1 MDRYRAYLLPGVAA
15 VLVLAYYAWRWGAGA
30 DATEPTKTPAAAKG
44 PAEAKASGAAGAS
57 ASGEPTPRAPEPTA
71 KAPAPAPAPTD
82 AAAKARDRARRDAL
96 REQIDAA
103 QRARTHRKADEPSD
117 PEAVGELPKEYIR
130 ERVREDLIP
139 LALECYSSA
148 LEDDEEL
155 AGKLVFQFR
164 IVGEPDVGGIVED
177 AQLGPESD
185 IAHPELVECMRE
197 SVMSMSFDPP
207 QNGGAMDVTYPFE
220 FSPGPPPGQP
230 DPDAAPGPTAPGPTA
245 PKE

>member
-1 MDRYRAYLLPGVAA
+1 MDRYKAYLLPGAAA
-15 VLVLAYYAWRWGAGA
+15 VLVLSYYAWRWTSGA
-30 DATEPTKTPAAAKG
+30 DVTEPAATPAA
-44 PAEAKASGAAGAS
+44 PKAAADSKAAAS
-57 ASGEPTPRAPEPTA
+57 SKADAGGEPTPRAPEPTA
-71 KAPAPAPAPTD
+71 AAPSPTPGPAGDTS
-82 AAAKARDRARRDAL
+82 KARDRARRDAL
-96 REQIDAA
+96 RQQIEAA
-103 QRARTHRKADEPSD
+103 QRARTQRKADEPSD

-139 LALECYSSA
+139 LALECYTSA

-155 AGKLVFQFR
+155 AGKLVYQFR

-177 AQLGPESD
+177 AKLAPESD

-197 SVMSMSFDPP
+197 SLMSMSFDPP

-220 FSPGPPPGQP
+220 FSPEPPPGEP
-230 DPDAAPGPTAPGPTA
+230 AAPSEP